1 MTTRNLA
8 KINDIKQYLD
18 DAIKT
23 LVTKDV
29 IKNQKSFINPKSVLK
44 SQYLPTKFCL

>member
-29 IKNQKSFINPKSVLK
+29 IKSFINPKSVLK